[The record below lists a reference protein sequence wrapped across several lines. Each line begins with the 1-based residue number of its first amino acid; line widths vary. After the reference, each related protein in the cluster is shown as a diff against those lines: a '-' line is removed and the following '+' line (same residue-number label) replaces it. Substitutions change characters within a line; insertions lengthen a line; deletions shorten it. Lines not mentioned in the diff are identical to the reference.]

1 MPNLLV
7 YAPGGYR
14 FTDLIRIGVPMNIII
29 LIVNIVI
36 CTLLF
41 PLH

>member
-7 YAPGGYR
+7 YVPGGYR
-14 FTDLIRIGVPMNIII
+14 FTDYVRVGVPMNIII
-29 LIVNIVI
+29 LMVNIIVA
-36 CTLLF
+36 TLLF

>member
-14 FTDLIRIGVPMNIII
+14 FIDFIRIGVPMNIII